1 MIETLKFAGI
11 VTLFTCLMLL
21 GFRLLFP
28 PIFALSWWLMVT
40 MPNAVW
46 AWIKKRRSFRRWFP
60 SLFVALAIM
69 CSGMT
74 CNTSQQKASY
84 NTLYSLEKTTVE
96 AYDGYLSA
104 VVQGVASTNEVP
116 RVSRM
121 FNAFQKHMGDSVTL
135 VQGSTNAMPT
145 EALVSESLQLV
156 NTINAL
162 TRKK

>member
-1 MIETLKFAGI
+1 
-11 VTLFTCLMLL
+11 
-21 GFRLLFP
+21 
-28 PIFALSWWLMVT
+28 
-40 MPNAVW
+40 
-46 AWIKKRRSFRRWFP
+46 
-60 SLFVALAIM
+60 
-69 CSGMT
+69 MT

-84 NTLYSLEKTTVE
+84 NTLYSLEKTTVA